1 MYERFLSKAC
11 FRTFDKMSMKTALV
25 AVHRLGALLV
35 LLAPN
40 AAGAQ
45 VQLDSGA
52 VEITLTGRVH
62 MQYRTTSVDGARSSE
77 FLLRRARLTAQIKV
91 DDFIEGFIQPDFG
104 EGKFSLK
111 DAYLRL
117 NFDPAFRLSF
127 GQFKRPFGIFELY
140 SSTQILTIERTGKI
154 DGVDACAGPGGVCSW
169 SRLTEALQYSD
180 RDIGI
185 LVDGRATDELEYRF
199 SITNGTGAN
208 ERDENGTKSYTARV
222 VVQAASHVR
231 LGANVGVHD
240 YFDSTTDDEYAVAYG
255 GDIEIGRYGDEFHLQ
270 AGFLTG
276 QNWLNLDA
284 TRDPSTFLTAQGVAS
299 YRIPIT
305 GSSHFTAVEPLARL
319 SWANPDTDA
328 ANAGGWLFTPGIALR
343 MAGRNMLVANVDV
356 WSPGAGDFAWSFKF
370 QSFLHF

>member
-1 MYERFLSKAC
+1 
-11 FRTFDKMSMKTALV
+11 MKTMLK
-25 AVHRLGALLV
+25 AVHRLGGPALV
-35 LLAPN
+35 ALLAPN

-45 VQLDSGA
+45 VQLDSRA

-62 MQYRTTSVDGARSSE
+62 MQYRTTSVDSARSSE
-77 FLLRRARLTAQIKV
+77 FLLRRARFTAHVKV
-91 DDFIEGFIQPDFG
+91 NDLIEGRIQPDFG
-104 EGKFSLK
+104 AGKLSLK

-127 GQFKRPFGIFELY
+127 GQFKRPFDIFELA

-169 SRLTEALQYSD
+169 SRLTERLEYSK

-199 SITNGTGAN
+199 SITNGTGADK
-208 ERDENGTKSYTARV
+208 RDENGTKSYTARV
-222 VVQAASHVR
+222 VAQVASHVR

-240 YFDSTTDDEYAVAYG
+240 YFDSTTANEYAVAYG

-270 AGFLTG
+270 AGFLAG

-284 TRDPSTFLTAQGVAS
+284 TGDPSTFLTAQGVVS
-299 YRIPIT
+299 YRLPIT
-305 GSSHFTAVEPLARL
+305 GSSRFKAVEPLARL
-319 SWANPDTDA
+319 SWADPDTDA

-356 WSPGAGDFAWSFKF
+356 WSPAAGGSEWSFKF

>member
-1 MYERFLSKAC
+1 
-11 FRTFDKMSMKTALV
+11 MKTVLK
-25 AVHRLGALLV
+25 AVHRLGGPALV
-35 LLAPN
+35 ALLAPN

-45 VQLDSGA
+45 VQLDSRA

-62 MQYRTTSVDGARSSE
+62 MQYRTTSVDGPRSSE
-77 FLLRRARLTAQIKV
+77 FLLRRARFTAHVKV
-91 DDFIEGFIQPDFG
+91 DDLIEGRIQPDFG
-104 EGKFSLK
+104 EGKLSLK

-127 GQFKRPFGIFELY
+127 GQFKRPFDIFELY
-140 SSTQILTIERTGKI
+140 SSTQILTIERTGEI

-169 SRLTEALQYSD
+169 SRLTEKLEYSD

-185 LVDGRATDELEYRF
+185 LVDGRATDKLEYRF
-199 SITNGTGAN
+199 SITNGTGADK
-208 ERDENGTKSYTARV
+208 RDKNGTKSYTARV

-240 YFDSTTDDEYAVAYG
+240 YFGSTTANEYAVAYG
-255 GDIEIGRYGDEFHLQ
+255 GDIEIGRYGEEIHLQ
-270 AGFLTG
+270 AGFLAG

-284 TRDPSTFLTAQGVAS
+284 TGDPSTFLTAQGVVS
-299 YRIPIT
+299 YRLPIT

-319 SWANPDTDA
+319 SWADPNTDA

-356 WSPGAGDFAWSFKF
+356 WSPAAGDSEWSFKF